1 MKVSGCDPYTA
12 VALVLAFSE
21 NEQLG
26 LVLPEQGP
34 LDHRVKAPVVTEA
47 NNVMAVPDGNVAL
60 QVEPQAIPA
69 GVLETLP
76 DELPFRTRVTVSVK
90 VPDGGGGGGGDDAAL
105 NTAVTVTLDEM
116 ATLQVP
122 VPEQP
127 PPLQPANTEPEAGVA
142 VNVTVVPLENDREQ
156 VVPQLIP
163 LGLLVTVP
171 EPVPDFRT
179 VSVELPP
186 LPLPLSNCG
195 PTVSPDS
202 LSLPHPTSN
211 NRPATTTT
219 LDVMLDSY

>member
-21 NEQLG
+21 KEQLG
-26 LVLPEQGP
+26 FVLPAHGP
-34 LDHRVKAPVVTEA
+34 VDHLVKAPVVTEA
-47 NNVMAVPDGNVAL
+47 NNVTPVPAGNVAL
-60 QVEPQAIPA
+60 QVVPQVIPD

-90 VPDGGGGGGGDDAAL
+90 VPDGGGGGGDDAVL
-105 NTAVTVTLDEM
+105 KVAVTVRLDEM
-116 ATLQVP
+116 ATRQVP

-127 PPLQPANTEPEAGVA
+127 PPLQPANTDPEAGVA
-142 VNVTVVPLENDREQ
+142 VKVTVVPLENSREQ

-163 LGLLVTVP
+163 LGLLTTVP

-186 LPLPLSNCG
+186 LPLPLSN
-195 PTVSPDS
+195 
-202 LSLPHPTSN
+202 
-211 NRPATTTT
+211 
-219 LDVMLDSY
+219 